1 MQMPARLLLVAA
13 IVLVATAPA
22 HAVSLKQ
29 AQALL
34 VSGDYNKAQAAFK
47 TLTRSA
53 GAQAQLGLARTFL
66 ETGRYAEAIK
76 AARRGAKGKRWAAGM
91 TLVGEAQRLLGQLT
105 AAEATLKRV
114 IKRLPRHY
122 RARAYL
128 GLVQHEQGK
137 RDVAKASFDLFYDDH
152 AADKIS
158 KSNAAQLTYLA
169 MACRYTDNFQDAHD
183 MLREAVKADPK
194 HVEAYLEL
202 AEISLEKYE
211 VGHAEQHNIKVLK
224 INPHLA
230 RALTGQAEVL
240 LAQSNDVKGAQKLL
254 DRADKSCPGCAP
266 SLIIRAQILV
276 DAEESAKGEA
286 LLQRVLKQRPND
298 LEALT
303 MLATSRFL
311 RDDLK
316 GFRAL
321 QTRVLKLNPRYTQ
334 FFRTVVKL
342 GVRHHRYQEAIGL
355 SKQAIKIDPQ
365 DWYSLADLGTN
376 YLRMGDDK
384 NGLKYLREAW
394 KGDRYN
400 VRNFNLL
407 NLFEDN
413 VLKEYTFVKTKHF
426 KLRVHKTEAKL
437 LKRTVAPLLEQAYG
451 IYAKKYKFT
460 PKLPI
465 IIELFKDPQH
475 YAVRT
480 VGTPNLSALG
490 VCFGG
495 VITTTSPAL
504 GRFNWGQ
511 VLWHELNH
519 VFTIQMSRSR
529 VPRWFT
535 EGMADL
541 EPILHRPE
549 WKRENDFDIYK
560 AIRSGRLKGIA
571 SMSTAFSRA
580 RSIQEMVV
588 AYYQG
593 SLMISYMIKNFTLPK
608 VLQALRAYGKGQR
621 TEQILPAITGV
632 SLKQL
637 DQGFRGAELARLAH
651 YNRNWF
657 VDLVRYEDFKVFAAA
672 AKKKPNDVKA
682 QAELAAALLV
692 DAKFKQAS
700 KQAELALGLGAKN
713 RLALYVAARAAQVG
727 RDRGRAEKLFKRL
740 LGTGGDGYDVR
751 VALGRLAIER
761 RDLKT
766 ADRHLQAAKSL
777 DPERGLPYVLLSRA
791 YEKKGSTDKL
801 IKELKGLSRLD
812 QQNPGFVGKLV
823 LLLAK
828 RKDYRGVRRY
838 GEMAY
843 YINPASV
850 KLHTYLADA
859 YAAPAPRPRLDK
871 AIWHLGT
878 ALLSN
883 PAKPAEL
890 HVKLARIHL
899 QRRDPRRARAALT
912 RALKLDPGHAGAKA
926 LKSKL

>member
-1 MQMPARLLLVAA
+1 MQMLARLLLAA
-13 IVLVATAPA
+13 AFVLVAAAPA

-29 AQALL
+29 ARALL
-34 VSGDYNKAQAAFK
+34 VSGDYSKAEAAFRK
-47 TLTRSA
+47 LFRSA
-53 GAQAQLGLARTFL
+53 GAKARLGLARTLL
-66 ETGRYAEAIK
+66 ETGRHPEAIK
-76 AARRGAKGKRWAAGM
+76 AAKRGAKGKLWAQGM
-91 TLVGEAQRLLGQLT
+91 TLVGEAQRLQGKLAQ
-105 AAEATLKRV
+105 AEATLARV

-128 GLVQHEQGK
+128 GRVQHEQGK
-137 RDVAKASFDLFYDDH
+137 TASAKVSFDLFYDDYG
-152 AADKIS
+152 ADKIG
-158 KSNAAQLTYLA
+158 KNNAEQLTYVA
-169 MACRYTDNFQDAHD
+169 MACRYTDNFRDASST
-183 MLREAVKADPK
+183 LAEATKADAK
-194 HVEAYLEL
+194 HVEAWIQW
-202 AEISLEKYE
+202 AEMSLEKYE
-211 VGHAEQHNIKVLK
+211 AGYAEQHYKKALAV
-224 INPHLA
+224 NPHHA
-230 RALTGQAEVL
+230 QALTGLAEVL
-240 LAQSNDVKGAQKLL
+240 LAQSNDVKGALKLL
-254 DRADKSCPGCAP
+254 DKADKSCPGCAP
-266 SLIIRAQILV
+266 SLIIRGQIFV
-276 DAEESAKGEA
+276 DAEEYAKGEA
-286 LLQRVLKQRPND
+286 LLQRVLKPRPDD

-303 MLATSRFL
+303 MLAASRFL
-311 RDDLK
+311 RDDHK
-316 GFRAL
+316 GFSAL
-321 QTRVLKLNPRYTQ
+321 QAKVLQLNPRYTK

-342 GVRHHRYQEAIGL
+342 GVRHHRYLEAIGL

-400 VRNFNLL
+400 VRNYNLL
-407 NLFEDN
+407 NLFEDH

-451 IYAKKYKFT
+451 IYAKKYRFT

-465 IIELFKDPQH
+465 TIELYKNPQH

-480 VGTPNLSALG
+480 VGTPSLSALG
-490 VCFGG
+490 VCFGR
-495 VITTTSPAL
+495 VITSTSPAH

-593 SLMISYMIKNFTLPK
+593 SLMISYLIKNFTLPK

-621 TEQILPAITGV
+621 TEQILPAITGK

-637 DQGFRGAELARLAH
+637 DHGFSGAELARLAH

-682 QAELAAALLV
+682 QAELAVALLV

-700 KQAELALGLGAKN
+700 KQAELTLALGGTN

-727 RDRGRAEKLFKRL
+727 RDSGRAEKLFKRL
-740 LGTGGDGYDVR
+740 LKAGGNGYDVR
-751 VALGRLAIER
+751 VALGRLALKR

-766 ADRHLQAAKSL
+766 AARQLKAAKSL

-791 YEKKGSTDKL
+791 YEKRGATDKQVR
-801 IKELKGLSRLD
+801 ELKGLARLD
-812 QQNPGFVGKLV
+812 QQNFGLAGKLV
-823 LLLAK
+823 HLLAK
-828 RKDYRGVRRY
+828 RRDYRGVRRY

-850 KLHTYLADA
+850 KLHTYLAEA
-859 YAAPAPRPRLDK
+859 YAAPAPQPRLKK
-871 AIWHLGT
+871 AIWHLET
-878 ALLSN
+878 ALLAN
-883 PAKPAEL
+883 PTKPAEI

-899 QRRDPRRARAALT
+899 QRRDSRRAWAALS

-926 LKSKL
+926 LKGKL